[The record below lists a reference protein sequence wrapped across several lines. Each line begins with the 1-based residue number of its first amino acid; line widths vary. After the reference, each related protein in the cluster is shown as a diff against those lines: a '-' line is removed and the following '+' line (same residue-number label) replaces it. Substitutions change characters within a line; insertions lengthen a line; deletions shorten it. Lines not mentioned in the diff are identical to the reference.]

1 MIVLLPLLLSVVGAV
16 LYLAMANPK
25 AVELARLVFGASF
38 LVLVYV
44 FAQASVRVLIDK

>member
-1 MIVLLPLLLSVVGAV
+1 MIVLLPLLFALIGAV

-25 AVELARLVFGASF
+25 ACELAKIVFGASF

-44 FAQASVRVLIDK
+44 LAQASVRILVDK